1 MRGKLEDGLDG
12 VYAKGRALYLKRKEK
27 EKDNNL

>member
-12 VYAKGRALYLKRKEK
+12 TYAKGRALYLKRKEK
-27 EKDNNL
+27 DKDNL